1 MLMGSSSN
9 SRMTRSAGCSSSSSS
24 ITVNRR
30 SQLPF
35 GPSSLASS
43 SLSCTRRNHQ
53 RIYTISPSNTI
64 DPEDSDEAY
73 EELLLEE
80 EDFTVPGGANDSL
93 SPNTKLGQ
101 AIRQAC
107 DELEHLSNMEMDS
120 LVAADELLRKLGVK
134 SSIFG
139 DKVRE

>member
-1 MLMGSSSN
+1 M
-9 SRMTRSAGCSSSSSS
+9 
-24 ITVNRR
+24 
-30 SQLPF
+30 
-35 GPSSLASS
+35 
-43 SLSCTRRNHQ
+43 
-53 RIYTISPSNTI
+53 
-64 DPEDSDEAY
+64 
-73 EELLLEE
+73 EE